1 VVATACT
8 RPRGNPLH
16 CQRNAAIEAAYAE
29 VGPQI
34 RDAKSMGWLGDDG
47 SEDSYYFPRVN
58 RLPSGDH
65 FGKRVMM
72 VGCISLQNT
81 PRMPVTG
88 YREGALSSDYPLARR
103 LAVRDKIP
111 DA

>member
-1 VVATACT
+1 
-8 RPRGNPLH
+8 
-16 CQRNAAIEAAYAE
+16 
-29 VGPQI
+29 VGRQI
-34 RDAKSMGWLGDDG
+34 RGAKFTGWLGDDG

-58 RLPSGDH
+58 RLPSGNH
-65 FGKRVMM
+65 FGRRVIM

-81 PRMPVTG
+81 RRMPVTG
-88 YREGALSSDYPLARR
+88 YMEGALSSDSPLARR